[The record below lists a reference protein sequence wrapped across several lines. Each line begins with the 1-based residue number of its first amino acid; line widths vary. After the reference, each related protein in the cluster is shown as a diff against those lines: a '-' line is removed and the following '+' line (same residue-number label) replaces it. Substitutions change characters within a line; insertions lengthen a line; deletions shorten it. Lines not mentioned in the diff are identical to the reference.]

1 MCLRSQKKLSR
12 ALVETRITYEGPMDG
27 IFSLHVQGFTF
38 LVFSSHKEKKKNQV
52 WGERWRGAQATTEP
66 SRAAVGGV
74 QQKVQRIF

>member
-38 LVFSSHKEKKKNQV
+38 PVFSSHKENKKKIKFGV
-52 WGERWRGAQATTEP
+52 RGGEVLKPPP
-66 SRAAVGGV
+66 SHPAR
-74 QQKVQRIF
+74 R